1 MPFDLEKFLGAPRE
15 HLNTLQE
22 AKKDQLRQIAVR
34 ARISVGHAVVKAEL
48 LGKILDF
55 LINSGNITEEEA
67 LPLRPLTLE
76 RGAARTVT
84 VTEDPEIVKLKLQL
98 ELQQLT
104 LEAEQKRLEAAN
116 AALET
121 EQRRL
126 EIERKEKVLLEKELS
141 AIRIEERLAEK
152 QLPDAFDLSKAR
164 KLLPVFDEKDPDVFF
179 ITFENTATS
188 LNWPRDQYV
197 LLIRNSF
204 KGKAAYVAAQLV
216 QERDYEIFKTAIL
229 DAYSVTAE
237 GYRQVFRQ
245 TLKNQAQTYLEF
257 FTLKLKQF
265 NKWIDKEQITTLEQ
279 LKNLIVLEEFLRRIP
294 ANVAM
299 FIREKQEKDGKRA
312 ALLADDYH
320 LIHKLK
326 PHSSSRSSS
335 PQVCTFCKKEGHHI
349 KDCPSPK
356 CKASHGKASPNA
368 FSQGPKSGN
377 TANKTTLHCAQP
389 LSDFTAFTYP
399 GKVNDIPVK
408 ILRDTGSS
416 QTIISSKLKDLAKPT
431 DQYVTVSDLT
441 CQKVLPIVQISLDCP
456 YFKGSTNVA
465 LLDSDLPCKNID
477 MILGNDLAQSNGT
490 PSLIITQPEV
500 VIEKACKELF
510 PVVELPCQVVTR
522 STTST
527 SSDTEHTGK
536 VDQSTLGEKVLAD
549 LVDIP
554 SDEFVEYQRSDDSL
568 KEYFDKVKDDVDES
582 KLPYFYLD
590 NNILMRRYRPL
601 KIAGQNSWHDSYQ
614 LVVPSNLRAALL
626 DLAHSA
632 ESHLGI
638 SKTYKRLLDDYYWPG
653 MKADVKHHIESCHP
667 CQVTGKPNQK
677 IPPAPLVPI
686 TVPNSPFEKVI
697 VDCVGPLP
705 KTKKQNEYI
714 LTLLCPTTR
723 FPLAVPIKNI
733 SARTIIVNLLKIF
746 TIFGFPKELQC
757 DQGTNFTSDLFKQ
770 TLKQLNISHIFASAY
785 HPQTNGALERVHQ
798 TIKNLLRKY
807 ICETGRDWDE
817 DLDLLMYVLRSTP
830 NESTGIS
837 PFEMMF
843 GRRPRTNLSMVKE
856 NILRGTYKDQQY
868 LGHLP
873 KVEREELEAVLKSY
887 PAICSDTP
895 GCCTLVQH
903 DIVLE
908 PNANPVRQPFYRV
921 SHRLLPALKAEVEY
935 LLKLDL
941 AAPSKSPWASPC
953 ILVKKPNNS
962 YRMCTDYRRVNSVT
976 VKDAYPLPRIADII
990 DSVSNSKYLTQIDL
1004 LKGYYQIKLTDRTR
1018 EISAFITPFGLF
1030 EYRVLP
1036 FGMTNA
1042 PATFQ
1047 RMVHEVTRG
1056 LEGVYVYLDDIVIAS
1071 ISWDEHLKILRELFK
1086 RLLEANL
1093 VINLAKSLFGKAK
1106 VTYLG
1111 HVIGSGSILPKDTN
1125 VKAITSFPTPSDKKE
1140 LKTFLGMVSYYSKF
1154 CPNFSIITS
1163 PLHVLTSSKVRFHW
1177 TQDHDKAFR
1186 QLKLFMTSSP
1196 LLQAPNLTKPFF
1208 IQVDACNT
1216 GFGGVLLQE
1225 INGTST
1231 FPPLLEHLLPV
1242 SYYSGAF
1249 KGAQLGW
1256 PTIEKELYSLVAT
1269 VLHFRPY
1276 LEGAARVV
1284 IYRPQTPYLPRKG
1297 KA

>member
-116 AALET
+116 AAVET

-326 PHSSSRSSS
+326 PHSSSPSSS

-399 GKVNDIPVK
+399 GKVNDIPVQ

-500 VIEKACKELF
+500 VIEKACKELS

-527 SSDTEHTGK
+527 SSDTEHTGSTNVALLDSDLPCK
-536 VDQSTLGEKVLAD
+536 NIDMILGNDLAQSNGTPSLIITQPEVVIEKACKELSPVVELPCQ
-549 LVDIP
+549 VVTRSTTSTS
-554 SDEFVEYQRSDDSL
+554 SDTE
-568 KEYFDKVKDDVDES
+568 
-582 KLPYFYLD
+582 
-590 NNILMRRYRPL
+590 
-601 KIAGQNSWHDSYQ
+601 HT
-614 LVVPSNLRAALL
+614 ALL

-1056 LEGVYVYLDDIVIAS
+1056 LEGVYVYLDDIIIAS

-1093 VINLAKSLFGKAK
+1093 VINLAKSSFGRC
-1106 VTYLG
+1106 L
-1111 HVIGSGSILPKDTN
+1111 
-1125 VKAITSFPTPSDKKE
+1125 
-1140 LKTFLGMVSYYSKF
+1140 
-1154 CPNFSIITS
+1154 
-1163 PLHVLTSSKVRFHW
+1163 
-1177 TQDHDKAFR
+1177 
-1186 QLKLFMTSSP
+1186 
-1196 LLQAPNLTKPFF
+1196 
-1208 IQVDACNT
+1208 
-1216 GFGGVLLQE
+1216 
-1225 INGTST
+1225 
-1231 FPPLLEHLLPV
+1231 
-1242 SYYSGAF
+1242 
-1249 KGAQLGW
+1249 
-1256 PTIEKELYSLVAT
+1256 
-1269 VLHFRPY
+1269 
-1276 LEGAARVV
+1276 
-1284 IYRPQTPYLPRKG
+1284 
-1297 KA
+1297 

>member
-1 MPFDLEKFLGAPRE
+1 
-15 HLNTLQE
+15 
-22 AKKDQLRQIAVR
+22 
-34 ARISVGHAVVKAEL
+34 
-48 LGKILDF
+48 
-55 LINSGNITEEEA
+55 
-67 LPLRPLTLE
+67 
-76 RGAARTVT
+76 
-84 VTEDPEIVKLKLQL
+84 
-98 ELQQLT
+98 
-104 LEAEQKRLEAAN
+104 
-116 AALET
+116 
-121 EQRRL
+121 
-126 EIERKEKVLLEKELS
+126 
-141 AIRIEERLAEK
+141 
-152 QLPDAFDLSKAR
+152 
-164 KLLPVFDEKDPDVFF
+164 
-179 ITFENTATS
+179 
-188 LNWPRDQYV
+188 
-197 LLIRNSF
+197 
-204 KGKAAYVAAQLV
+204 
-216 QERDYEIFKTAIL
+216 
-229 DAYSVTAE
+229 
-237 GYRQVFRQ
+237 
-245 TLKNQAQTYLEF
+245 
-257 FTLKLKQF
+257 
-265 NKWIDKEQITTLEQ
+265 
-279 LKNLIVLEEFLRRIP
+279 
-294 ANVAM
+294 M

-326 PHSSSRSSS
+326 PHSSSPSSS
-335 PQVCTFCKKEGHHI
+335 PQVCTFRKKEGHHI

-377 TANKTTLHCAQP
+377 TANKTTLQCAQP

-399 GKVNDIPVK
+399 GKVNDIPVQ

-465 LLDSDLPCKNID
+465 LLDSNLPCKNID
-477 MILGNDLAQSNGT
+477 MILANDLAQTNGT

-500 VIEKACKELF
+500 VIEKACKEF
-510 PVVELPCQVVTR
+510 SPVVELPCQVVTR

-527 SSDTEHTGK
+527 SRDTEHTGK

-554 SDEFVEYQRSDDSL
+554 SHEFVEYQRSDDSL

-601 KIAGQNSWHDSYQ
+601 KIAGQNSCHDSYQ

-638 SKTYKRLLDDYYWPG
+638 SKTYKRLLDDYYWHG

-843 GRRPRTNLSMVKE
+843 GRRPRINLSMVKE
-856 NILRGTYKDQQY
+856 NILRGTYKDQQVSIPQYLQSLKVKFDHVYEFANLNLTNSQIRMKNHYDKKAKIRTFKVGDDVLVYRPVPGAPLREKFMGPYKITKRVSKTTYVIETPDKRKPSQLVHINLIKPYQSAKISPQVVHLICRETDHSTHNSRITTPRETSPTLKNLVPEAVDNDKLLAPLEPDEEEILAHNHILSWKDASNSQILSLLSQY

-1056 LEGVYVYLDDIVIAS
+1056 LEGRCLQYWIWWCPTARNQWDQYFSSFVGTPAAS
-1071 ISWDEHLKILRELFK
+1071 ILLLGSVQRRSTRMAYHRE
-1086 RLLEANL
+1086 R
-1093 VINLAKSLFGKAK
+1093 
-1106 VTYLG
+1106 
-1111 HVIGSGSILPKDTN
+1111 
-1125 VKAITSFPTPSDKKE
+1125 
-1140 LKTFLGMVSYYSKF
+1140 
-1154 CPNFSIITS
+1154 II
-1163 PLHVLTSSKVRFHW
+1163 
-1177 TQDHDKAFR
+1177 
-1186 QLKLFMTSSP
+1186 
-1196 LLQAPNLTKPFF
+1196 
-1208 IQVDACNT
+1208 
-1216 GFGGVLLQE
+1216 
-1225 INGTST
+1225 
-1231 FPPLLEHLLPV
+1231 
-1242 SYYSGAF
+1242 
-1249 KGAQLGW
+1249 
-1256 PTIEKELYSLVAT
+1256 
-1269 VLHFRPY
+1269 
-1276 LEGAARVV
+1276 
-1284 IYRPQTPYLPRKG
+1284 
-1297 KA
+1297 

>member
-1 MPFDLEKFLGAPRE
+1 MPFDLEKFVGAPRE

-48 LGKILDF
+48 LGKIIDF

-84 VTEDPEIVKLKLQL
+84 TPEDPEIVKLKLQL
-98 ELQQLT
+98 ELQQRT
-104 LEAEQKRLEAAN
+104 VEAANAAAAAEQKRLEAAN
-116 AALET
+116 AAAAAEQRKVEAANAAAAAEQRKVEA

-126 EIERKEKVLLEKELS
+126 ELERKERVLLEKELS
-141 AIRIEERLAEK
+141 AIRIEERLAEI
-152 QLPDAFDLSKAR
+152 QLPDAFDLSKAL

-216 QERDYEIFKTAIL
+216 QERDYEVFKTAIL

-237 GYRQVFRQ
+237 GYRQIFRQ
-245 TLKNQAQTYLEF
+245 TLKNQAHTYLEF

-279 LKNLIVLEEFLRRIP
+279 LKNLIGLEEFLRRIP
-294 ANVAM
+294 ANVSM
-299 FIREKQEKDGKRA
+299 FIREKQEKYGKRA

-326 PHSSSRSSS
+326 PHSSSPSSA
-335 PQVCTFCKKEGHHI
+335 PQVCTFCKKVGHHI

-368 FSQGPKSGN
+368 FTQGPKSGN

-389 LSDFTAFTYP
+389 LSGFAAFTYP
-399 GKVNDIPVK
+399 GKVNDIPVQ
-408 ILRDTGSS
+408 IMRDMGSS

-477 MILGNDLAQSNGT
+477 MILGNDLAQTNST

-500 VIEKACKELF
+500 VIEKACKEF
-510 PVVELPCQVVTR
+510 SPVVELPCQVVTR

-527 SSDTEHTGK
+527 SRDTEHTGK

-614 LVVPSNLRAALL
+614 LVVSSNLRAALL

-632 ESHLGI
+632 VSHLGI

-714 LTLLCPTTR
+714 LTVLCPTTR
-723 FPLAVPIKNI
+723 FPLAIPIKNI

-798 TIKNLLRKY
+798 TIKSLLRKY

-856 NILRGTYKDQQY
+856 NILRGTYKDQQVVHLLSREIDHSTHNSRITTPIETSPSTKNLVPEAVDNDRLLAPLEPDEEETLAHNHILSWKDASNSQILSLLSQY

-873 KVEREELEAVLKSY
+873 EVEREELEAVLKSY

-895 GCCTLVQH
+895 GCCTLVKH
-903 DIVLE
+903 DVVLE
-908 PNANPVRQPFYRV
+908 PNTNPVRQPFYRV
-921 SHRLLPALKAEVEY
+921 SHRLLPAFKAEVEY

-962 YRMCTDYRRVNSVT
+962 YRMCTDYRKVNSVT

-1004 LKGYYQIKLTDRTR
+1004 LKGYYQIKLTDRAK

-1030 EYRVLP
+1030 EYKVLP

-1047 RMVHEVTRG
+1047 RMVHEVTHG

-1071 ISWDEHLKILRELFK
+1071 NSWDEHLKILKELFK
-1086 RLLEANL
+1086 RLL
-1093 VINLAKSLFGKAK
+1093 KALR
-1106 VTYLG
+1106 Y
-1111 HVIGSGSILPKDTN
+1111 
-1125 VKAITSFPTPSDKKE
+1125 
-1140 LKTFLGMVSYYSKF
+1140 
-1154 CPNFSIITS
+1154 
-1163 PLHVLTSSKVRFHW
+1163 
-1177 TQDHDKAFR
+1177 
-1186 QLKLFMTSSP
+1186 
-1196 LLQAPNLTKPFF
+1196 
-1208 IQVDACNT
+1208 
-1216 GFGGVLLQE
+1216 
-1225 INGTST
+1225 
-1231 FPPLLEHLLPV
+1231 
-1242 SYYSGAF
+1242 
-1249 KGAQLGW
+1249 
-1256 PTIEKELYSLVAT
+1256 
-1269 VLHFRPY
+1269 
-1276 LEGAARVV
+1276 
-1284 IYRPQTPYLPRKG
+1284 
-1297 KA
+1297 

>member
-15 HLNTLQE
+15 HLNTLHE

-55 LINSGNITEEEA
+55 LINSGNITDEEA
-67 LPLRPLTLE
+67 IPLRPLTLE

-84 VTEDPEIVKLKLQL
+84 ITEDPEIVKLKLQL
-98 ELQQLT
+98 ELQQVT
-104 LEAEQKRLEAAN
+104 VEAEQKR
-116 AALET
+116 LET

-204 KGKAAYVAAQLV
+204 KGRAAYVAAQLV
-216 QERDYEIFKTAIL
+216 QERDYEVFKTAIL

-237 GYRQVFRQ
+237 GYRQIFRQ

-326 PHSSSRSSS
+326 PHSSSPSSS

-368 FSQGPKSGN
+368 FSQGHKSGN

-399 GKVNDIPVK
+399 GKVNDIPVQ

-477 MILGNDLAQSNGT
+477 MILGNDLAQTNGT

-500 VIEKACKELF
+500 VIEKACKEF
-510 PVVELPCQVVTR
+510 SPVVELPCQVVTR

-582 KLPYFYLD
+582 KLPYFYLY

-686 TVPNSPFEKVI
+686 TVPNSPFEKLI
-697 VDCVGPLP
+697 TLRLMEPS
-705 KTKKQNEYI
+705 NEY
-714 LTLLCPTTR
+714 TR
-723 FPLAVPIKNI
+723 PLK
-733 SARTIIVNLLKIF
+733 
-746 TIFGFPKELQC
+746 
-757 DQGTNFTSDLFKQ
+757 TSC
-770 TLKQLNISHIFASAY
+770 AS
-785 HPQTNGALERVHQ
+785 TFVKLD
-798 TIKNLLRKY
+798 
-807 ICETGRDWDE
+807 ETGMKTWIC
-817 DLDLLMYVLRSTP
+817 LCM
-830 NESTGIS
+830 
-837 PFEMMF
+837 
-843 GRRPRTNLSMVKE
+843 
-856 NILRGTYKDQQY
+856 Y
-868 LGHLP
+868 LGVRLMNRLEFLP
-873 KVEREELEAVLKSY
+873 SR
-887 PAICSDTP
+887 
-895 GCCTLVQH
+895 
-903 DIVLE
+903 
-908 PNANPVRQPFYRV
+908 
-921 SHRLLPALKAEVEY
+921 
-935 LLKLDL
+935 
-941 AAPSKSPWASPC
+941 
-953 ILVKKPNNS
+953 
-962 YRMCTDYRRVNSVT
+962 
-976 VKDAYPLPRIADII
+976 
-990 DSVSNSKYLTQIDL
+990 
-1004 LKGYYQIKLTDRTR
+1004 
-1018 EISAFITPFGLF
+1018 
-1030 EYRVLP
+1030 
-1036 FGMTNA
+1036 
-1042 PATFQ
+1042 
-1047 RMVHEVTRG
+1047 
-1056 LEGVYVYLDDIVIAS
+1056 
-1071 ISWDEHLKILRELFK
+1071 
-1086 RLLEANL
+1086 
-1093 VINLAKSLFGKAK
+1093 
-1106 VTYLG
+1106 
-1111 HVIGSGSILPKDTN
+1111 
-1125 VKAITSFPTPSDKKE
+1125 
-1140 LKTFLGMVSYYSKF
+1140 
-1154 CPNFSIITS
+1154 
-1163 PLHVLTSSKVRFHW
+1163 
-1177 TQDHDKAFR
+1177 
-1186 QLKLFMTSSP
+1186 
-1196 LLQAPNLTKPFF
+1196 
-1208 IQVDACNT
+1208 
-1216 GFGGVLLQE
+1216 
-1225 INGTST
+1225 
-1231 FPPLLEHLLPV
+1231 
-1242 SYYSGAF
+1242 
-1249 KGAQLGW
+1249 
-1256 PTIEKELYSLVAT
+1256 
-1269 VLHFRPY
+1269 
-1276 LEGAARVV
+1276 
-1284 IYRPQTPYLPRKG
+1284 
-1297 KA
+1297 

>member
-116 AALET
+116 AAVET

-326 PHSSSRSSS
+326 PHSSSPSSS

-399 GKVNDIPVK
+399 GKVNDIPVQ

-500 VIEKACKELF
+500 VIEKACKELS

-527 SSDTEHTGK
+527 SSDTEHT
-536 VDQSTLGEKVLAD
+536 
-549 LVDIP
+549 
-554 SDEFVEYQRSDDSL
+554 
-568 KEYFDKVKDDVDES
+568 
-582 KLPYFYLD
+582 
-590 NNILMRRYRPL
+590 
-601 KIAGQNSWHDSYQ
+601 
-614 LVVPSNLRAALL
+614 
-626 DLAHSA
+626 

-807 ICETGRDWDE
+807 ICETGRDWGE

-856 NILRGTYKDQQY
+856 NILRGTYKDQQVSIPQY
-868 LGHLP
+868 LQSLKVKFDHVYEFANLNLTNSQIRMKNHYDKKAKIRTFKVGDDVLVYRPVPGAPLREKFMGPYKITKRVSKTTYAIETPDKRKPSQLVHINLIKPYQSAKISPQAVHLISRETDHSTHNSRITTPIETSPTP
-873 KVEREELEAVLKSY
+873 KNIVPEAVDNDKLLA
-887 PAICSDTP
+887 P
-895 GCCTLVQH
+895 
-903 DIVLE
+903 LE
-908 PNANPVRQPFYRV
+908 PD
-921 SHRLLPALKAEVEY
+921 EEET
-935 LLKLDL
+935 L
-941 AAPSKSPWASPC
+941 AHNH
-953 ILVKKPNNS
+953 ILS
-962 YRMCTDYRRVNSVT
+962 W
-976 VKDAYPLPRIADII
+976 KDA
-990 DSVSNSKYLTQIDL
+990 SNSQILSLLSQYL
-1004 LKGYYQIKLTDRTR
+1004 R
-1018 EISAFITPFGLF
+1018 
-1030 EYRVLP
+1030 
-1036 FGMTNA
+1036 
-1042 PATFQ
+1042 
-1047 RMVHEVTRG
+1047 
-1056 LEGVYVYLDDIVIAS
+1056 
-1071 ISWDEHLKILRELFK
+1071 W
-1086 RLLEANL
+1086 
-1093 VINLAKSLFGKAK
+1093 
-1106 VTYLG
+1106 
-1111 HVIGSGSILPKDTN
+1111 
-1125 VKAITSFPTPSDKKE
+1125 
-1140 LKTFLGMVSYYSKF
+1140 
-1154 CPNFSIITS
+1154 
-1163 PLHVLTSSKVRFHW
+1163 
-1177 TQDHDKAFR
+1177 
-1186 QLKLFMTSSP
+1186 
-1196 LLQAPNLTKPFF
+1196 
-1208 IQVDACNT
+1208 
-1216 GFGGVLLQE
+1216 
-1225 INGTST
+1225 
-1231 FPPLLEHLLPV
+1231 
-1242 SYYSGAF
+1242 
-1249 KGAQLGW
+1249 
-1256 PTIEKELYSLVAT
+1256 
-1269 VLHFRPY
+1269 
-1276 LEGAARVV
+1276 
-1284 IYRPQTPYLPRKG
+1284 KG
-1297 KA
+1297 KN

>member
-116 AALET
+116 AAVET

-326 PHSSSRSSS
+326 PHSSSPSSS
-335 PQVCTFCKKEGHHI
+335 PQVCTFCK

-399 GKVNDIPVK
+399 GKVNDIPVQ

-500 VIEKACKELF
+500 VIEKACKELS

-527 SSDTEHTGK
+527 SSDTEHT
-536 VDQSTLGEKVLAD
+536 
-549 LVDIP
+549 
-554 SDEFVEYQRSDDSL
+554 
-568 KEYFDKVKDDVDES
+568 
-582 KLPYFYLD
+582 
-590 NNILMRRYRPL
+590 
-601 KIAGQNSWHDSYQ
+601 
-614 LVVPSNLRAALL
+614 
-626 DLAHSA
+626 
-632 ESHLGI
+632 
-638 SKTYKRLLDDYYWPG
+638 
-653 MKADVKHHIESCHP
+653 
-667 CQVTGKPNQK
+667 
-677 IPPAPLVPI
+677 
-686 TVPNSPFEKVI
+686 
-697 VDCVGPLP
+697 
-705 KTKKQNEYI
+705 
-714 LTLLCPTTR
+714 
-723 FPLAVPIKNI
+723 
-733 SARTIIVNLLKIF
+733 
-746 TIFGFPKELQC
+746 
-757 DQGTNFTSDLFKQ
+757 
-770 TLKQLNISHIFASAY
+770 AY

-1093 VINLAKSLFGKAK
+1093 VINLAKSSFGKAK

-1196 LLQAPNLTKPFF
+1196 LLQAPNLTKLFF

-1276 LEGAARVV
+1276 LEGAASVV
-1284 IYRPQTPYLPRKG
+1284 IYTDHKPLTFLERAKLNNKKLLRWSYILSSYNIEIHSIRGSNNTIADALSRLGQKTTIH
-1297 KA
+1297 

>member
-116 AALET
+116 AAVET

-326 PHSSSRSSS
+326 PHSSSPSSS
-335 PQVCTFCKKEGHHI
+335 PQVCTFCK

-399 GKVNDIPVK
+399 GKVNDIPVQ

-500 VIEKACKELF
+500 VIEKACKELS

-527 SSDTEHTGK
+527 SSDTEHT
-536 VDQSTLGEKVLAD
+536 
-549 LVDIP
+549 
-554 SDEFVEYQRSDDSL
+554 
-568 KEYFDKVKDDVDES
+568 
-582 KLPYFYLD
+582 
-590 NNILMRRYRPL
+590 
-601 KIAGQNSWHDSYQ
+601 
-614 LVVPSNLRAALL
+614 
-626 DLAHSA
+626 
-632 ESHLGI
+632 
-638 SKTYKRLLDDYYWPG
+638 
-653 MKADVKHHIESCHP
+653 
-667 CQVTGKPNQK
+667 
-677 IPPAPLVPI
+677 
-686 TVPNSPFEKVI
+686 
-697 VDCVGPLP
+697 
-705 KTKKQNEYI
+705 
-714 LTLLCPTTR
+714 
-723 FPLAVPIKNI
+723 
-733 SARTIIVNLLKIF
+733 
-746 TIFGFPKELQC
+746 
-757 DQGTNFTSDLFKQ
+757 
-770 TLKQLNISHIFASAY
+770 AY

-856 NILRGTYKDQQY
+856 NILRGTYKDQQVSIPQYLQSLKVKFDHVYEFANLNLTNSQIRMKNHYDKKAKIRTFKVGDDVLVYRPVPGAPLREKFMGPYKITKRVSKTTYAIETPDKRKPSQLVHINLIKPYQSAKISPQAVHLISRETDHSTHNSRITTPIETSPTPKNIVPEAVDNDKLLAPLEPDEEETLAHNHILSWKDASNSQILSLLSQY

-1093 VINLAKSLFGKAK
+1093 VINLAKSSFGKAK

-1196 LLQAPNLTKPFF
+1196 LLQAPNLTKLFF

-1276 LEGAARVV
+1276 LEGAASVV
-1284 IYRPQTPYLPRKG
+1284 IYTDHKPLTFLERAKLNNKKLLRWSYILSSYNIEIHSIRGSNNTIADALSRLGQKTTIH
-1297 KA
+1297 

>member
-22 AKKDQLRQIAVR
+22 VKKDQLRQIAVR

-116 AALET
+116 AAVET

-188 LNWPRDQYV
+188 LNWPRDKYV

-326 PHSSSRSSS
+326 PHSSSPSSS

-500 VIEKACKELF
+500 VIEKACKELS

-527 SSDTEHTGK
+527 SSDTEHT
-536 VDQSTLGEKVLAD
+536 
-549 LVDIP
+549 
-554 SDEFVEYQRSDDSL
+554 
-568 KEYFDKVKDDVDES
+568 
-582 KLPYFYLD
+582 
-590 NNILMRRYRPL
+590 
-601 KIAGQNSWHDSYQ
+601 GQNSWHDSYQ

-653 MKADVKHHIESCHP
+653 MKAGVKHHIESCHP
-667 CQVTGKPNQK
+667 YQVTGKPNQK

-686 TVPNSPFEKVI
+686 TVPNSPFEKLI
-697 VDCVGPLP
+697 TLRLMEPS
-705 KTKKQNEYI
+705 NEY
-714 LTLLCPTTR
+714 TR
-723 FPLAVPIKNI
+723 PLK
-733 SARTIIVNLLKIF
+733 
-746 TIFGFPKELQC
+746 
-757 DQGTNFTSDLFKQ
+757 TSC
-770 TLKQLNISHIFASAY
+770 AS
-785 HPQTNGALERVHQ
+785 TFVKLD
-798 TIKNLLRKY
+798 
-807 ICETGRDWDE
+807 ETGMKTWIC
-817 DLDLLMYVLRSTP
+817 LCM
-830 NESTGIS
+830 
-837 PFEMMF
+837 
-843 GRRPRTNLSMVKE
+843 
-856 NILRGTYKDQQY
+856 Y
-868 LGHLP
+868 LGVHLMN
-873 KVEREELEAVLKSY
+873 RLE
-887 PAICSDTP
+887 
-895 GCCTLVQH
+895 
-903 DIVLE
+903 
-908 PNANPVRQPFYRV
+908 F
-921 SHRLLPALKAEVEY
+921 LP
-935 LLKLDL
+935 
-941 AAPSKSPWASPC
+941 S
-953 ILVKKPNNS
+953 
-962 YRMCTDYRRVNSVT
+962 R
-976 VKDAYPLPRIADII
+976 
-990 DSVSNSKYLTQIDL
+990 
-1004 LKGYYQIKLTDRTR
+1004 
-1018 EISAFITPFGLF
+1018 
-1030 EYRVLP
+1030 
-1036 FGMTNA
+1036 
-1042 PATFQ
+1042 
-1047 RMVHEVTRG
+1047 
-1056 LEGVYVYLDDIVIAS
+1056 
-1071 ISWDEHLKILRELFK
+1071 
-1086 RLLEANL
+1086 
-1093 VINLAKSLFGKAK
+1093 
-1106 VTYLG
+1106 
-1111 HVIGSGSILPKDTN
+1111 
-1125 VKAITSFPTPSDKKE
+1125 
-1140 LKTFLGMVSYYSKF
+1140 
-1154 CPNFSIITS
+1154 
-1163 PLHVLTSSKVRFHW
+1163 
-1177 TQDHDKAFR
+1177 
-1186 QLKLFMTSSP
+1186 
-1196 LLQAPNLTKPFF
+1196 
-1208 IQVDACNT
+1208 
-1216 GFGGVLLQE
+1216 
-1225 INGTST
+1225 
-1231 FPPLLEHLLPV
+1231 
-1242 SYYSGAF
+1242 
-1249 KGAQLGW
+1249 
-1256 PTIEKELYSLVAT
+1256 
-1269 VLHFRPY
+1269 
-1276 LEGAARVV
+1276 
-1284 IYRPQTPYLPRKG
+1284 
-1297 KA
+1297 

>member
-116 AALET
+116 AAVET

-326 PHSSSRSSS
+326 PHSSSPSSS

-399 GKVNDIPVK
+399 GKVNDIPVQ

-500 VIEKACKELF
+500 VIEKACKELS

-527 SSDTEHTGK
+527 SSDTEHT
-536 VDQSTLGEKVLAD
+536 
-549 LVDIP
+549 
-554 SDEFVEYQRSDDSL
+554 
-568 KEYFDKVKDDVDES
+568 
-582 KLPYFYLD
+582 
-590 NNILMRRYRPL
+590 
-601 KIAGQNSWHDSYQ
+601 
-614 LVVPSNLRAALL
+614 
-626 DLAHSA
+626 A

-746 TIFGFPKELQC
+746 TIFGFPKELQR

-1056 LEGVYVYLDDIVIAS
+1056 LEGVYVYLDDIIIAS

-1093 VINLAKSLFGKAK
+1093 VINLAKSSFGKAK

-1140 LKTFLGMVSYYSKF
+1140 L
-1154 CPNFSIITS
+1154 
-1163 PLHVLTSSKVRFHW
+1163 
-1177 TQDHDKAFR
+1177 
-1186 QLKLFMTSSP
+1186 
-1196 LLQAPNLTKPFF
+1196 
-1208 IQVDACNT
+1208 
-1216 GFGGVLLQE
+1216 
-1225 INGTST
+1225 
-1231 FPPLLEHLLPV
+1231 
-1242 SYYSGAF
+1242 
-1249 KGAQLGW
+1249 
-1256 PTIEKELYSLVAT
+1256 
-1269 VLHFRPY
+1269 
-1276 LEGAARVV
+1276 
-1284 IYRPQTPYLPRKG
+1284 
-1297 KA
+1297 